1 MINLKIKKIGA
12 LLLALA
18 MLVIPSGSTVKAANS
33 FDKPVY
39 AYGESLTKNQ
49 IQETAKLL
57 SVGDDSLTM
66 RVNISEM
73 NSLLHD
79 AYPYHQVYSSVYI
92 KPSNEGK
99 GVKVNIA
106 TPKTITSITEHQ
118 YANAA
123 ITAGAGNVDITVAS
137 VKAVDG
143 SGALAGVYKAF
154 QGTSGALPE
163 ANVKAAQEELNVTSR
178 ITKENRGKDGY
189 SDDLLNAAVAEIKAK
204 IGEVKAENNGT
215 INNVQIGEIV
225 NNVINNYNLNGILS
239 KENLSSLEN
248 FMNDFSKLEL
258 TQEQKDSLKDF
269 GNTLLKE
276 GGKLMDSVKSAW
288 DEISPETKSKGW
300 NIFQSIFNSIYNAI
314 SNLISSIFK

>member
-1 MINLKIKKIGA
+1 MKNIKLKKIGVFLLVFA
-12 LLLALA
+12 LMA
-18 MLVIPSGSTVKAANS
+18 IPLGQVAKAGNS

-39 AYGESLTKNQ
+39 AYGESLTESQ
-49 IQETAKLL
+49 IRETAKLL
-57 SVGDDSLTM
+57 SVADNSLTI
-66 RVNISEM
+66 RVNINEM

-79 AYPYHQVYSSVYI
+79 SYPYHQVYSSVYI

-99 GVKVNIA
+99 GVNVNIA
-106 TPKTITSITEHQ
+106 TPKTITSITELQ

-123 ITAGAGNVDITVAS
+123 ITAGASNVDITVAS

-178 ITKENRGKDGY
+178 INKENQGKEGY
-189 SDDLLNAAVAEIKAK
+189 SDDVLNAAIAEIKAK
-204 IGEVKAENNGT
+204 IGEVKVENNGT

-225 NNVINNYNLNGILS
+225 NNVINNYNLNGILT
-239 KENLSSLEN
+239 KDNISSLEN
-248 FMNDFSKLEL
+248 FMKDFSKLEL
-258 TQEQKDSLKDF
+258 TQEQKDSLKEF

-288 DEISPETKSKGW
+288 DEISPETKQKGW
-300 NIFQSIFNSIYNAI
+300 NIFQSIFNTIYNAI
-314 SNLISSIFK
+314 SNFISSIFK